1 LRIRGRT
8 TGWIAGCSKLGGLLA
23 QGLSVAGLVPRFS
36 VAAMIIGGPA
46 LVSLVLIALY
56 GHETRRRDLRDLEA
70 AQEDRSGS
78 TGL

>member
-1 LRIRGRT
+1 
-8 TGWIAGCSKLGGLLA
+8 
-23 QGLSVAGLVPRFS
+23 
-36 VAAMIIGGPA
+36 MIIGGPA

-56 GHETRRRDLRDLEA
+56 GHDTRRRDLRDLEA